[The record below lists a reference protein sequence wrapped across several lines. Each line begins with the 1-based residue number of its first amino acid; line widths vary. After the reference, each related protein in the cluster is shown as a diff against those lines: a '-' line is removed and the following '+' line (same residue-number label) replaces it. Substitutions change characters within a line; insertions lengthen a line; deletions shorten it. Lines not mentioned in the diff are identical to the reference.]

1 MAQQTLELFIDGR
14 FDRRIE
20 FTVTKIINAGYAGRN
35 QEEVRKH
42 IEELKALGVPAPD
55 KTPTFFPK
63 PANLITVG
71 NYLEV
76 ADTDNTGEAE
86 YVLLV
91 GENDEVYVAA
101 GSDHTDRKLEVTS
114 ILKAKQMY
122 PNFISR
128 TVWRLA
134 DIEDHWDDII
144 LRAWVNGQ
152 REKVCQEAR
161 LAALLTPRDLLVL
174 VRPLVEGQLAGTVI
188 YSGTVATRSEIAF
201 SSRFEMELVDEIR
214 GERLY
219 CGYAVKLID
228 WYKEEG

>member
-20 FTVTKIINAGYAGRN
+20 FTVAKIINAGYAGRN
-35 QEEVRKH
+35 QGEVRKH

-63 PANLITVG
+63 PANLITTG
-71 NYLEV
+71 DYLEV

-91 GENDEVYVAA
+91 GENEIYVAA

-128 TVWRLA
+128 AVWRLA
-134 DIEDHWDDII
+134 DVEDHWDDII
-144 LRAWVNGQ
+144 LCAWVNGQ
-152 REKVCQEAR
+152 REKVYQKAR
-161 LAALLTPRDLLVL
+161 LSALLTPRDLLAL
-174 VRPLVEGQLAGTVI
+174 VRPLVGGQLAGTVI
-188 YSGTVATRSEIAF
+188 YSGTVATKGEIAF
-201 SSRFEMELVDEIR
+201 SPRFEMELVDEIR
-214 GERLY
+214 GKTLY
-219 CGYAVKLID
+219 CGYSVHLID
-228 WYKEEG
+228 WFKENG